1 MYISLKATLIVA
13 KEMLIEFLQ
22 TFLKEAKLTYECSRD
37 HVVMFVAGNFN
48 EEKLKSTVLEGID
61 SFKDFTIKIVNKGL
75 EIRVDRKSLVE
86 NYDQF
91 AVKFL
96 EVVKEIR
103 EKGEENVS

>member
-1 MYISLKATLIVA
+1 
-13 KEMLIEFLQ
+13 
-22 TFLKEAKLTYECSRD
+22 
-37 HVVMFVAGNFN
+37 MFVAGNFN

-103 EKGEENVS
+103 EKGEENVT